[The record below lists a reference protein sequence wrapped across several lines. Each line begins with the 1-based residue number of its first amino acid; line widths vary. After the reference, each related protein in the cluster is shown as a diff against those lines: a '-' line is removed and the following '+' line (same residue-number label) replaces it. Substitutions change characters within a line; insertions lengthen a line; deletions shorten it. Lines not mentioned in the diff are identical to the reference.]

1 MSRLL
6 KKIQTLRHWKIV
18 VRPCAF
24 DENRVADKSDLL
36 HILEKTYV
44 QFGNPLPFPNVD
56 SSAQVDEGIDWIG
69 QEKESEIWEI
79 VELWRFYQSGQFV
92 CYKSRVPNHNKC
104 QPLDPMSLVVSF
116 SEIFEFAAR
125 LSHSHAGDDWMH
137 LDVTLAG
144 IDRPLKVGASLFQLT
159 DEANTDVQ
167 YKVDLSTLDLVT
179 KTRELALKP
188 VAELFHRFG
197 WNPGIDYLR
206 DYQDEL
212 LFRRSGTLR

>member
-1 MSRLL
+1 MSALL
-6 KKIQTLRHWKIV
+6 ERIQTHRHWKIV

-24 DENRVADKSDLL
+24 NERRVENKSDLL

-56 SSAQVDEGIDWIG
+56 SSDQVDEGIDWIS
-69 QEKESEIWEI
+69 QEKESEIWGI
-79 VELWRFYQSGQFV
+79 IELWRFYQSGQFV
-92 CYKSRVPNHNKC
+92 CYKSRVPNHTKS

-125 LSHSHAGDDWMH
+125 LSRTEAGDDWIH
-137 LDVTLAG
+137 LEVTVAE
-144 IDRPLKVGASLFQLT
+144 IDRPLKVGVSLFELSDQ
-159 DEANTDVQ
+159 ANTDVQ

-188 VAELFHRFG
+188 ALEFFQRFG
-197 WNPGIDYLR
+197 WNPGIKYLR
-206 DYQDEL
+206 DFQDGL
-212 LFRRSGTLR
+212 LAGRSGALR